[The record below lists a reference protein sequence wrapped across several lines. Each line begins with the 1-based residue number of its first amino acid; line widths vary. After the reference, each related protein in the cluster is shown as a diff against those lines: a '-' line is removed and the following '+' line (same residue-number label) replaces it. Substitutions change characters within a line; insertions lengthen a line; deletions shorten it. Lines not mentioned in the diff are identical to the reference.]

1 MTGRQAA
8 AVITMVLA
16 LAVHG
21 RNCFAAMTD
30 YITEAEFN
38 SYFPRHSKIFNF
50 NDFSAAV
57 TTYYPAFAAT
67 GTSQQQE
74 QELAA
79 FLANAAQE
87 TDGSG
92 PNRFDAGLYYDTE
105 NCPAPCQQFS
115 QPGYGFDGNLWTGA
129 PGQSYQGRG
138 ALQLTYA
145 YNYGP
150 ANDQLQQLDPTFPNI
165 FDNPAAVT
173 ATPAVSAQNMAWVT
187 ALWFWFTAQSPK
199 PSCHSVMT
207 GGWTPTDQDISLG
220 RAPGY
225 GMTEV
230 IINGGVQCDVYDITE
245 ASTEGDSRL
254 SFTINRPNNT
264 LLRGALLYLQNA
276 NNAGYDGAYQVIT
289 GSQGADEFQVVAD
302 AVVVDP
308 ATNAVSPR
316 SIKGLPALT
325 AGEIGGYF
333 GYLTRLRRIAWYNL
347 LTGANYLNVPPGPAV
362 DCSTMVPYIP
372 YLPAS

>member
-1 MTGRQAA
+1 LAARRLAA
-8 AVITMVLA
+8 AIIAIMLGLA
-16 LAVHG
+16 GYSGNCLAALSD
-21 RNCFAAMTD
+21 F
-30 YITEAEFN
+30 ITEAQFN
-38 SYFPRHSKIFNF
+38 SYFPQHNKIFNF

-57 TTYYPAFAAT
+57 STYYPGFAST
-67 GTSQQQE
+67 GTSQQQA

-92 PNRFDAGLYYDTE
+92 PNQFDAGLYFPTE
-105 NCPAPCQQFS
+105 SCPAPCTQFS

-129 PGQSYQGRG
+129 PNQSYQGRG

-150 ANDQLQQLDPTFPNI
+150 ANDQLQQLDSTFPNI

-207 GGWTPTDQDISLG
+207 GGWSPTDQDTSLG
-220 RAPGY
+220 RAPGFA
-225 GMTEV
+225 MTEV
-230 IINGGVQCDVYDITE
+230 IINGGVQCDVYDISA
-245 ASTEGDSRL
+245 ASKDGDSRL
-254 SFTINRPNNT
+254 TFTINRPNNT
-264 LLRGALLYLQNA
+264 LLTGTPVELQNA
-276 NNAGYDGAYQVIT
+276 SNAGYNGRYQIVT
-289 GSQGADEFQVVAD
+289 GTQGAEEFQVVAD
-302 AVVVDP
+302 AVTDDGS
-308 ATNAVSPR
+308 ASR
-316 SIKGLPALT
+316 SLKGLPALT
-325 AGEIGGYF
+325 SGEIGGYF

-347 LTGANYLNVPPGPAV
+347 LTGANYLDVTPGPAV

-372 YLPAS
+372 YLPQ